1 MLEMAS
7 VKEFLLGEGFVI
19 HTYDVGFAEI
29 HATKKFD
36 NNELI
41 NELEYRLNY
50 NVSIFGCAVQSSE
63 SVYYDR
69 YPLFDNW
76 IWTMEELRI
85 VYSIVLRRFN
95 V

>member
-1 MLEMAS
+1 MLDIVS
-7 VKEFLLGEGFVI
+7 VKEFLLEEGFEI
-19 HTYDVGFAEI
+19 HTYDSGFYEI
-29 HATKKFD
+29 HAIKKFTD
-36 NNELI
+36 NELI
-41 NELEYRLNY
+41 NELTYRFNY
-50 NVSIFGCAVQSSE
+50 NVSTFECAVQSSE

-85 VYSIVLRRFN
+85 VYNIVLRRFT